1 MHNVSTQSLMIAIS
15 SVVMERCRLE
25 DLIAVVSP
33 EVDED
38 EHLSEQVMDMDMAL
52 GELSGSYEEQ
62 IKVDRMFPSY
72 DALVEKVKKHY
83 DLSKALVARE
93 G

>member
-1 MHNVSTQSLMIAIS
+1 MQNVSTQTLMIAIS
-15 SVVMERCRLE
+15 AVIMERCRLE

-52 GELSGSYEEQ
+52 GELSCPYEEH
-62 IKVDRMFPSY
+62 IKVDRMFPTY
-72 DALVEKVKKHY
+72 EALVEKMKQHY
-83 DLSKALVARE
+83 ELSKAANEAR
-93 G
+93 